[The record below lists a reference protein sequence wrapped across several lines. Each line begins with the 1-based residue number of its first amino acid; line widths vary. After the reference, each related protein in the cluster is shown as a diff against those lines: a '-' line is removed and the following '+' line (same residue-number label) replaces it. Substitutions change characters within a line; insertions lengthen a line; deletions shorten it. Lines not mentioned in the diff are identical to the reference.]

1 MQKTKFPFE
10 VLVHEDAST
19 DNTAEVLRAYQK
31 KYPEILKV
39 VYQTENQY
47 LKQNSLTNILFV
59 QSQGEYIATCEGDDF
74 WIDPLKLQKQVDFLD
89 QNQDFQVVF
98 TNTNIVDSNNVVIK
112 EKNIEDSNKSVF
124 THLDMPIFAPTLTR
138 LIRNNNLAYLNELD
152 FVVDETQLVYQSKF
166 GKVKFLDE
174 VTASY
179 RKHNQG
185 EWSGL
190 KAEQQLNFK
199 IKTLYS
205 SIIVSENALKPK
217 LFGIIYKNL
226 AHAFKANLKSSNA
239 LLKETYWVYTQNKTN
254 LSFNSKFKIACLHR
268 LLKYKLVSKRY
279 IFYTFSKRLFSSLIN
294 LKH

>member
-1 MQKTKFPFE
+1 
-10 VLVHEDAST
+10 V
-19 DNTAEVLRAYQK
+19 YQK
-31 KYPEILKV
+31 
-39 VYQTENQY
+39 ENQY

-112 EKNIEDSNKSVF
+112 EKNIEETSKTVF

-138 LIRNNNLAYLNELD
+138 LIRNDNLAYLNELD

-174 VTASY
+174 ITASY

-185 EWSGL
+185 EWSGR
-190 KAEQQLNFK
+190 KVKQQFHFK
-199 IKTLYS
+199 IKVLFS
-205 SIIVSENALKPK
+205 SIIVSNVQLKPR

-226 AHAFKANLKSSNA
+226 AHAVKDDLIITND
-239 LLKETYWVYTQNKTN
+239 LLKETYLVYAQHKRE
-254 LSFNSKFKIACLHR
+254 LRFNVRVKINCLHF
-268 LLKYKLVSKRY
+268 LLKYKWVKKYSIY
-279 IFYTFSKRLFSSLIN
+279 QFSKKLFNTLIN
-294 LKH
+294 LKA